1 MARTITRFSSLTFF
15 LCGAISCSLFIMT
28 VQPNFENY
36 PVYVGQRLF
45 IVLLIDFKCSGLTVS
60 EVDNSNR
67 SRWLSCDLT
76 DE

>member
-15 LCGAISCSLFIMT
+15 LCGAISSPLFIMT
-28 VQPNFENY
+28 VPPNFENY
-36 PVYVGQRLF
+36 PVNVGQRLF

-67 SRWLSCDLT
+67 SRWQSCDLT